1 VARSPVAL
9 RALEEQP
16 RVFVSMAKIVAVIPA
31 RHGSTRLPA
40 KALATI
46 AGKPLV
52 RRVAEG
58 TLATGLFDEVF
69 VATDD
74 FRIVEAVEGSGARAV
89 MTREDHASG
98 TDRVAEVAATLD
110 ADLVVNVQCDLP
122 FVDRAFVEPA
132 IAPLLADAAIAMG
145 TVAVPI
151 RERARWLD
159 PNVVKVVVDG
169 RGRALYFSRAPIPA
183 CRDERD
189 GAEPYGWQ
197 HVGTYVYRREF
208 LLRFTSWLPTP
219 LERLERLEQLRALEH
234 GVEVAVARVEAS
246 VLEVDTDRDLEEAR
260 RIAGGRP
267 E

>member
-1 VARSPVAL
+1 
-9 RALEEQP
+9 
-16 RVFVSMAKIVAVIPA
+16 MAKIVAVIPA
-31 RHGSTRLPA
+31 RHASTRLPA

-46 AGKPLV
+46 AGRPLV
-52 RRVAEG
+52 RHVAEG
-58 TLATGLFDEVF
+58 TIATGLFDEVI

-74 FRIVEAVEGSGARAV
+74 RRIADAVGGSGARAV
-89 MTREDHASG
+89 MTRADHPSG
-98 TDRVAEVAATLD
+98 TDRVAEVAADLD
-110 ADLVVNVQCDLP
+110 ADVIVNVQGDLP

-132 IAPLLADAAIAMG
+132 IAPLLADPAVAMG

-151 RERARWLD
+151 RERERWLD

-189 GAEPYGWQ
+189 LGDAPIGWQ

-208 LLRFTSWLPTP
+208 LLRFTSWAPTP
-219 LERLERLEQLRALEH
+219 LERLEKLEQLRALEH
-234 GVEVAVARVEAS
+234 GAIVTVARVEAS
-246 VLEVDTDRDLEEAR
+246 VLEVDTDRDLAEAR
-260 RIAGGRP
+260 RIAERRS

>member
-1 VARSPVAL
+1 MARSSFAF
-9 RALEEQP
+9 EERP
-16 RVFVSMAKIVAVIPA
+16 RFVVSMAKIVAVIPA

-52 RRVAEG
+52 LRVAEG
-58 TLATGLFDEVF
+58 TIATGLFDAVY

-74 FRIVEAVEGSGARAV
+74 SRIAAAVEGSGARAV
-89 MTREDHASG
+89 MTRVDHPSG

-110 ADLVVNVQCDLP
+110 ADLVVNVQGDLP

-132 IAPLLADAAIAMG
+132 ILPLLADPAVSMG

-151 RERARWLD
+151 RERERWLD
-159 PNVVKVVVDG
+159 PNVVKVVVDE

-189 GAEPYGWQ
+189 RVAPLFGWQ
-197 HVGTYVYRREF
+197 HVGTYVYRRDF
-208 LLRFTSWLPTP
+208 LLRFTSWSPTP
-219 LERLERLEQLRALEH
+219 LERLEKLEQLRALEH
-234 GVEVAVARVEAS
+234 GAEVAVARVEAS

-260 RIAGGRP
+260 RVAERRT